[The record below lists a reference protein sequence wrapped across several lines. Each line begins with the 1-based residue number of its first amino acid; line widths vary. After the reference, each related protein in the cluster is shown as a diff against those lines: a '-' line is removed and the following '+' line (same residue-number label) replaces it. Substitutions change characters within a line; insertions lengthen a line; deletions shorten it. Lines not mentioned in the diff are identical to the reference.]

1 MRFLFLLFLLPVLTS
16 SAQAP
21 PSDSCKLNVGTNLS
35 GPADYGSEWPFVNVM
50 KYCREWMTHNN
61 QWVGG
66 GQNPWNTD
74 FIDQIPLD
82 ANGYPLA
89 LPVNIPGAEAP
100 QVVRTV
106 WANTESMPEGV
117 YVVLY
122 DGVGDLDVWGDATL
136 ISEAPG
142 RLEFQLT
149 FSGDIFALEIY
160 QSQAGNH
167 VRNIRVLLPG
177 TEDTYLNQPYDAQW
191 LEKLAPFSTLRFM
204 DWGLTNSSPMRNW
217 DERTRADDY
226 TWTRASGVPYD
237 MWIDICNRNNA
248 DAWVCVPHA
257 ASDEYIVQLATMF
270 RDQLEPDRKIYVE
283 WSNEVWNW
291 IFEQANYGHD
301 SLDQSIPWPER
312 LAPRIGHVMQL
323 WTDVFAGQE
332 HRLVRVQGGQHG
344 WWDIGERIF
353 AQLQAEGQDH
363 LIDAI
368 SPAAYMGLD
377 NDVLTTWDASAT
389 GQDVLDLAG
398 DFTFD
403 PVEYHMTGWLRH
415 AALARNNNKKLVFY
429 EGGQHFTP
437 NPFGTVQPYC
447 QALIDCQT
455 MPAMYDLYQRLFDT
469 LRTLSDDEMLFVN
482 FSFIGPAG
490 CQYGSWGALQS
501 QFLDNAPFDG
511 APKYKAL
518 MEAINRYN
526 NCETSVSAS
535 EPVQK
540 NLRMY
545 PNPTDG
551 LLRFEGL
558 AGPAQV
564 RVFSASGKLILTQNI
579 QNNILNISSLH
590 AGIYLIQVVDA
601 DGVRSG
607 RVVVEP

>member
-1 MRFLFLLFLLPVLTS
+1 MRSLILLFLLSVLQS
-16 SAQAP
+16 SAQNP
-21 PSDSCKLNVGTNLS
+21 LSDSCKINIGTNLA

-50 KYCREWMTHNN
+50 KYSREWTPHNN
-61 QWVGG
+61 QWVDG
-66 GQNPWNTD
+66 GQNPWDSGLMN
-74 FIDQIPLD
+74 QIPLD
-82 ANGYPLA
+82 ADGYPLA
-89 LPVNIPGAEAP
+89 LPVTIPGAEAP

-136 ISEAPG
+136 LSETPG

-177 TEDTYLNQPYDAQW
+177 TENTYAEQPYDANW
-191 LEKLAPFSTLRFM
+191 LDKLAPFSTLRFM
-204 DWGLTNSSPMRNW
+204 DWGYTNNSPMRNW
-217 DERTRADDY
+217 DQRTLPTDY
-226 TWTRASGVPYD
+226 TWTRASGVPYE
-237 MWIDICNRNNA
+237 MWVDICNRTDA

-257 ASDEYIVQLATMF
+257 ASDDYIIQLATMF
-270 RDQLEPDRKIYVE
+270 RDELEPDRKIYVE

-291 IFEQANYGHD
+291 SFEQAHYGLD
-301 SLDQSIPWPER
+301 SMTQSLSWPER

-323 WTDVFAGQE
+323 WANVFAGQE
-332 HRLVRVQGGQHG
+332 NRLVRVQGGQHG

-353 AQLQAEGQDH
+353 AQLQADGQDH

-368 SPAAYMGLD
+368 SPAAYMGL
-377 NDVLTTWDASAT
+377 NNQVLATWDGTTT

-398 DFTFD
+398 EFTFD
-403 PVEYHMTGWLRH
+403 PAEWAMTGWLRH

-437 NPFGTVQPYC
+437 DPFGTVQPYC

-455 MPAMYDLYQRLFDT
+455 MPGMYDLYQRLFDT
-469 LRTLSDDEMLFVN
+469 LRTLSGDEMLFMN
-482 FSFIGPAG
+482 FSFISPLG

-501 QFLDNAPFDG
+501 QFLDNAPFDN
-511 APKYKAL
+511 APKYRAL
-518 MEAINRYN
+518 LDAIDLYN
-526 NCETSVSAS
+526 SCATSVSAS
-535 EPVQK
+535 EPSWK

-551 LLRFEGL
+551 LVWLEGVEKSVL
-558 AGPAQV
+558 V
-564 RVFSASGKLILTQNI
+564 RVFSADGKLVSEQNL
-579 QNNILNISSLH
+579 QGNTLNFS
-590 AGIYLIQVVDA
+590 GFQTGVYLVQVVDA
-601 DGVRSG
+601 DGVWSG
-607 RVVVEP
+607 